1 MSANIKAVNDKVIG
15 RMVNPP
21 SGHKTLASG
30 IIIKD
35 KDMDVSGIG
44 PRWFEVHSVG
54 PEAPSFV
61 KAGDFVLVEHGR
73 WSNKLTVGLDDYIWL
88 LDNEK
93 ILMIAEG
100 NPLGCE
106 DQWTIVDNSN

>member
-1 MSANIKAVNDKVIG
+1 MSASIKAVNDKVIG
-15 RMVNPP
+15 RMANPP
-21 SGHKTLASG
+21 SGTKTLASG

-44 PRWFEVHSVG
+44 PRWFEITSVG
-54 PEAPSFV
+54 PEGPDYL
-61 KAGDFVLVEHGR
+61 KAGDYVLVEHGR

-93 ILMIAEG
+93 ILMIADG
-100 NPLGCE
+100 YPLDCE
-106 DQWTIVDNSN
+106 DQWEIVDNSK